1 MALMIDAEPLAA
13 MLADVDTANAGR
25 ERIMSKYHALE
36 RPTTEQTEQFF
47 KQYQEASVT
56 WANACGALAFA
67 VGVAV
72 DLAKANSQ

>member
-1 MALMIDAEPLAA
+1 MTLMIDAEPLVAL
-13 MLADVDTANAGR
+13 LADVDTANAGR
-25 ERIMSKYHALE
+25 GRIVAKYRSYE
-36 RPTTEQTEQFF
+36 QPTEAQTEQFL

-72 DLAKANSQ
+72 DQAKAGNQ